1 MYKLNGDVERMFVCV
16 SVCVRVCVVNW
27 SERWRG
33 KICRD
38 DFIKIEIQVLYV
50 NACWFYFPFS
60 WLNIV

>member
-1 MYKLNGDVERMFVCV
+1 MHVCLFVCV
-16 SVCVRVCVVNW
+16 CVWLIGGRDGGV
-27 SERWRG
+27 

-50 NACWFYFPFS
+50 NACLFYFPFS